1 MQEVYGRFEQHYE
14 RWRSAGETAVETAL
28 AGAEE
33 NRRRAEAGETA
44 VAAFG
49 DMREVIDRLGI
60 AIEEE
65 LSGNMGFARR
75 RELERALSLV
85 LNGDRDAYQAY
96 VAQLRGVGAGDRA
109 LLEELDRSSA
119 ENAGQTGDR
128 VREGARLLGTAEAEE
143 LRAQFDTHFGEWEP
157 NTRRV
162 FELLLANYERN
173 AALGAAISQSNA
185 AFTELG
191 ASLDEL
197 EGLLD
202 ERAAEVRVR
211 LDANVARTNRLYAI
225 VTIVSLLAAAG
236 VAAYLA
242 RRMLRSILSGTTAAA
257 AIADGD
263 LTASVSVDSRDE
275 LGDLA
280 EALARMVER
289 LRTAVEDISAASSNV
304 AAGSNQMAS
313 TSEEMSRGASQQA
326 ASSEE
331 LSSSMQQMDSSIQQN
346 ADNAGETERI
356 AQKAADDARESGQS
370 VNQTLEAMRQIAEKI
385 SIIEEIARNTNL
397 LALNAAIEAA
407 RAGEQGKGF
416 AVVAS
421 EVRKL
426 AERSQTAAAEISELS
441 TSSVEVAEEAGRRIN
456 ELVPD
461 IRRTAELVQEIS
473 AASAEQRN
481 GSSQVSKAITELDE
495 VVQQNASQ
503 AEEMSSMAE
512 ELSAQSERLKGTV
525 SFFRLADGGQP
536 QQLEDYRDRAGN
548 GTGTGSADPAPGAAA
563 DTEKLRQAG
572 TADPVPG
579 GNGHGA
585 AFQRPRAQ
593 TGITLSS
600 MTTPADDGDDE
611 FEEY

>member
-1 MQEVYGRFEQHYE
+1 
-14 RWRSAGETAVETAL
+14 
-28 AGAEE
+28 
-33 NRRRAEAGETA
+33 
-44 VAAFG
+44 
-49 DMREVIDRLGI
+49 
-60 AIEEE
+60 
-65 LSGNMGFARR
+65 
-75 RELERALSLV
+75 
-85 LNGDRDAYQAY
+85 
-96 VAQLRGVGAGDRA
+96 
-109 LLEELDRSSA
+109 
-119 ENAGQTGDR
+119 
-128 VREGARLLGTAEAEE
+128 
-143 LRAQFDTHFGEWEP
+143 
-157 NTRRV
+157 
-162 FELLLANYERN
+162 
-173 AALGAAISQSNA
+173 
-185 AFTELG
+185 
-191 ASLDEL
+191 
-197 EGLLD
+197 
-202 ERAAEVRVR
+202 
-211 LDANVARTNRLYAI
+211 
-225 VTIVSLLAAAG
+225 
-236 VAAYLA
+236 
-242 RRMLRSILSGTTAAA
+242 
-257 AIADGD
+257 
-263 LTASVSVDSRDE
+263 
-275 LGDLA
+275 
-280 EALARMVER
+280 
-289 LRTAVEDISAASSNV
+289 
-304 AAGSNQMAS
+304 
-313 TSEEMSRGASQQA
+313 MSRGASQQA

-548 GTGTGSADPAPGAAA
+548 GSADPAPGAAA
-563 DTEKLRQAG
+563 DTGKLRQAG